1 MPSRSTARA
10 PGPLLLRLWLL
21 HLHNRCLVLHPCR
34 FDVVLIDPP
43 WEEYVRRAPGF
54 VKEQDREA
62 WTWQEIKSLDIGS
75 IADTPSFVFL

>member
-1 MPSRSTARA
+1 MSRSTARA
-10 PGPLLLRLWLL
+10 PQPLRLRLL
-21 HLHNRCLVLHPCR
+21 HLHYRCLVSHCCR

-54 VKEQDREA
+54 VKDQDREA
-62 WTWQEIKSLDIGS
+62 WTWQEIRDLDIRS